1 MVKDSQ
7 SQKKRGRKMGTSDI
21 IEQFLREIIESDG
34 AVEIQRKTIAERFGC
49 VPSQINYVIRTRF
62 TNERGFSVES
72 KRGGG
77 GYLRIRKV
85 GIEGNN
91 VVMHIINSIGDSISF
106 ETASVFVRNMI
117 DNNYLTARE
126 GRLILSAITDNVL
139 TLTRPMRDS
148 LRASI
153 LKNMLVGLAI

>member
-1 MVKDSQ
+1 
-7 SQKKRGRKMGTSDI
+7 MGTSDI
-21 IEQFLREIIESDG
+21 IEKFLREMIEDSG

-49 VPSQINYVIRTRF
+49 VPSQVNYVIRTRF

-85 GIEGNN
+85 NIPKNN
-91 VVMHIINSIGDSISF
+91 VMMHIVNSIGDSISF
-106 ETASVFVRNMI
+106 ETASVCIQNMV
-117 DNNYLTARE
+117 DNAYLSPHA
-126 GRLILSAITDNVL
+126 GRLILSAVTDNVL
-139 TLTRPMRDS
+139 ALPRSLRDA

-153 LKNMLVGLAI
+153 LKNMLISLEL

>member
-1 MVKDSQ
+1 
-7 SQKKRGRKMGTSDI
+7 MGTSDI
-21 IEQFLREIIESDG
+21 IEKFLREMIDSNG

-77 GYLRIRKV
+77 GYLRIRK
-85 GIEGNN
+85 INMPENN
-91 VVMHIINSIGDSISF
+91 VMMHIVNSIGDRISF
-106 ETASVFVRNMI
+106 ETASVFIQNMVSNAYI
-117 DNNYLTARE
+117 SPTA
-126 GRLILSAITDNVL
+126 GRLILSGITDNVL
-139 TLTRPMRDS
+139 ALPQPMRNA

-153 LKNMLVGLAI
+153 LKNMLISLEL